1 MAKYQTQVVVLGAGY
16 AGLLATVRLAGK
28 TLGQNVAITLVNA
41 SDIFVERP
49 RLHQFAAN
57 QPVAQRPISNVLRGT
72 GVNFIQGLATAI
84 DTVRHEVTVQS
95 GAEIRRITFDKMIY
109 ALGSTIDRD
118 GVAGV
123 RENAYTLSPTG
134 PRSAAELRQVLPA
147 LNAASGRVLICGG
160 GATGIEAAAEF
171 ADSYPNLQVQLVTRG
186 AFGMFLNK
194 HIADYMRLSL
204 NRLRVTIRDH
214 TTATRVE
221 PGQVLTS
228 AGATIPY
235 DLCLWTGGFG
245 VPMLAREARLS
256 VNERGQVLVDPF
268 MRSISHPDIFAV
280 GDAAHPVE
288 TPGVRVRMSAFT
300 AVILG
305 AHGADTLSA
314 ILQDKTPQPL
324 SFAYLGQGIALGRHD
339 AIALNN
345 YPDDRPKPPYLT
357 GRAGYEGREFFVR
370 LLAAL
375 PNYERRWPG
384 ITFWLGKGR
393 YAAAKRSAR
402 SRVHVGQV

>member
-134 PRSAAELRQVLPA
+134 PAPPPSCVRS
-147 LNAASGRVLICGG
+147 
-160 GATGIEAAAEF
+160 
-171 ADSYPNLQVQLVTRG
+171 Y
-186 AFGMFLNK
+186 
-194 HIADYMRLSL
+194 
-204 NRLRVTIRDH
+204 
-214 TTATRVE
+214 
-221 PGQVLTS
+221 
-228 AGATIPY
+228 
-235 DLCLWTGGFG
+235 
-245 VPMLAREARLS
+245 
-256 VNERGQVLVDPF
+256 
-268 MRSISHPDIFAV
+268 
-280 GDAAHPVE
+280 
-288 TPGVRVRMSAFT
+288 
-300 AVILG
+300 
-305 AHGADTLSA
+305 
-314 ILQDKTPQPL
+314 
-324 SFAYLGQGIALGRHD
+324 
-339 AIALNN
+339 
-345 YPDDRPKPPYLT
+345 
-357 GRAGYEGREFFVR
+357 
-370 LLAAL
+370 
-375 PNYERRWPG
+375 RR
-384 ITFWLGKGR
+384 
-393 YAAAKRSAR
+393 
-402 SRVHVGQV
+402 